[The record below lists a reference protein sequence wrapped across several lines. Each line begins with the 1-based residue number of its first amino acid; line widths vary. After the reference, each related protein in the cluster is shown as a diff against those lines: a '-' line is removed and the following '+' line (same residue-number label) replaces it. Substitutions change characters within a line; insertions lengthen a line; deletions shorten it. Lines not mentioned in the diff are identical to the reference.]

1 MTENK
6 LYFETACGEGVLKV
20 SYDAV
25 AALVRTAAA
34 EISGI
39 SETMSPDSMPDE
51 WKGSRG
57 VWLTAGEGTNSC
69 RIRMYIS
76 VMLGD
81 PIAAKAAAVQE
92 KIKNALE
99 GGTFLRAEA
108 VDVYVA
114 GIRLEK

>member
-6 LYFETACGEGVLKV
+6 LYFETTCGDGVLRL
-20 SYDAV
+20 SCDAA

-34 EISGI
+34 EISGV
-39 SETMSPDSMPDE
+39 SEAMSPEAMSAE

-57 VWLTAGEGTNSC
+57 VWIAAGEDENSC

-81 PIAAKAAAVQE
+81 PITAKAAAVQE
-92 KIKNALE
+92 KIKSALE
-99 GGTFLRAEA
+99 GGTFLHAEA
-108 VDVYVA
+108 IDVFVT
-114 GIRLEK
+114 GVRLEK